1 MTEEEK
7 QASPE
12 VAQRS
17 QSANFKTP
25 ANKGQV
31 RRESCFDKEFNLLR
45 ERRKESD
52 VTGSEF
58 RRESL
63 LAHHGTGFKDL
74 PVEELLKHDAEL
86 QKQKDELLKHEEN

>member
-1 MTEEEK
+1 MNEEEK
-7 QASPE
+7 SESPD
-12 VAQRS
+12 VPKGNK
-17 QSANFKTP
+17 SATFQTP
-25 ANKGQV
+25 AAKGQA

-63 LAHHGTGFKDL
+63 LTYQGTGYKGI
-74 PVEELLKHDAEL
+74 PV
-86 QKQKDELLKHEEN
+86 DELLQHEAK